1 MSSSKKSTALGVTST
16 QSGHTGGK
24 ELNHSVSDFV
34 CSCQGQS
41 MSEIE
46 KMRRY
51 IELTELDLDSFYEI
65 NICEVLAL
73 ARIAAETPVE
83 SMALAFEYGRAK
95 GYQAA
100 KRGW

>member
-34 CSCQGQS
+34 CSCQGQYK
-41 MSEIE
+41 SEIE

-51 IELTELDLDSFYEI
+51 IELTKLDLDSFYEI
-65 NICEVLAL
+65 NFCEALAL
-73 ARIAAETPVE
+73 ARIAVETPVE
-83 SMALAFEYGRAK
+83 SVALAFEYGRAK
-95 GYQAA
+95 GYRAA